1 MNPATYN
8 NHHVPT
14 EDDCELCAFMK
25 PDSGEDEENM
35 DWISRELPGNAKG
48 DGNRTFNPTFRQQ
61 EARRCE
67 NQARSLKIEDL
78 GPFLFQAE
86 GLQRQGRKEELTQS
100 IQQAIEAKMGEIRQL
115 RKLLRAVEQR
125 NENHPSL

>member
-14 EDDCELCAFMK
+14 EDDCELCGFMK
-25 PDSGEDEENM
+25 PDSGEDEENT
-35 DWISRELPGNAKG
+35 DWISRELPGIAEG
-48 DGNRTFNPTFRQQ
+48 DGSRTFNSTFRQQ
-61 EARRCE
+61 EVRQYQ
-67 NQARSLKIEDL
+67 NQARSLKIEDF

-86 GLQRQGRKEELTQS
+86 GLQRQRWKEELTQR

-115 RKLLRAVEQR
+115 RKLLRAVEPR
-125 NENHPSL
+125 NENDPSL